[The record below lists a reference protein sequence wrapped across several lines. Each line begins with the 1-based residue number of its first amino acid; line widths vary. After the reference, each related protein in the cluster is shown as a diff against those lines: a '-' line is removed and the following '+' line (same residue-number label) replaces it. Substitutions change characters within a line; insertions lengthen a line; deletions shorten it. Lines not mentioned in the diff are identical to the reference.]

1 LIDLSPVTAL
11 VTSVTGRV
19 VEGRLGNMAAANKLA
34 VLQKVK
40 QEKGVPF
47 WSFSKDL
54 TKQAKCEN
62 CEAVTKIAE
71 SLGLGMGKPW
81 K

>member
-1 LIDLSPVTAL
+1 

-19 VEGRLGNMAAANKLA
+19 VEGKEHNMATANKLG

-47 WSFSKDL
+47 WSFWNDL
-54 TKQAKCEN
+54 EKNKQ
-62 CEAVTKIAE
+62 TMR
-71 SLGLGMGKPW
+71 SGKQWPRLLSH
-81 K
+81 